1 MNYIIKS
8 AIIGDYGVGKTSI
21 VSRYTGNKFY
31 EGEAPTL
38 GVDFLHKEIDYKE
51 NKYKLQI
58 WDTAGQEKFE
68 SIVRSY
74 IRDLN
79 ACILVFDVN
88 CNRSF
93 QRDKKWLMDIEY
105 MVENPVYI
113 CLVGSKT
120 DLGLREVLDG
130 DIKKFC
136 TEHNLDYMECS
147 AKKSENINSIFINLI
162 QKIDSM
168 VLKNEIM
175 LRTYGTFNFKPGYS
189 DEEKPKEK
197 CCIIS

>member
-21 VSRYTGNKFY
+21 VSRYTNDKFY

-38 GVDFLHKEIDYKE
+38 GVDFLHKEVDYKE
-51 NKYKLQI
+51 NRYKLQI

-88 CNRSF
+88 YNKSF
-93 QRDKKWLMDIEY
+93 QRVKKWLMDIEY
-105 MVENPVYI
+105 IVEDPIYI

-120 DLGLREVLDG
+120 DVGLRDVSDE
-130 DIKKFC
+130 DIKNFC
-136 TEHNLDYMECS
+136 KEHNLDYMECS
-147 AKKSENINSIFINLI
+147 AKNSENINSIFLNLI
-162 QKIDSM
+162 QKVDSM

-175 LRTYGTFNFKPGYS
+175 LRTYGTFDLKPGYS
-189 DEEKPKEK
+189 DKGKAKEK